1 MLKHQNVQAAAHYE
15 TGEYHPDRMQNQA
28 YEDGRKAGIEK
39 AKAIVKEL
47 RDNFNRRGLY
57 GVTLIDEAIGKL
69 R

>member
-1 MLKHQNVQAAAHYE
+1 MLKHQDVQAAAHYE
-15 TGEYHPDRMQNQA
+15 TGEYQPNHGQNQA

-47 RDNFNRRGLY
+47 RDKFNRRGLY